1 MQEFIAKPVLL
12 IFVVCYFVILV
23 GMGIYCS
30 KEAKNSEDFILAGKG
45 LGPVSFSLYLPWARL
60 SYCLLCPGRSEN
72 FAHVVSGG
80 IIALAMISICAYQ
93 YKGLACVLN
102 ATTGMDMKIGIAIA
116 AVRHYSCDSVCYE
129 GGRRLE

>member
-1 MQEFIAKPVLL
+1 MGAIIVLFAL
-12 IFVVCYFVILV
+12 SGKVR
-23 GMGIYCS
+23 
-30 KEAKNSEDFILAGKG
+30 EAGVYTLAE
-45 LGPVSFSLYLPWARL
+45 
-60 SYCLLCPGRSEN
+60 LLQKKYGD